1 MLFGYTLSAEVT
13 QGVFTLSPYA
23 NIVTL
28 NEVEGSHWVSG
39 LPRGFFD
46 YAKAPLRMT
55 ERRRDSS
62 TALTLN
68 SG

>member
-1 MLFGYTLSAEVT
+1 MFYGYTLSAEVT

-39 LPRGFFD
+39 LIRGFFD
-46 YAKAPLRMT
+46 CANAQLRMT
-55 ERRRDSS
+55 EQR
-62 TALTLN
+62 
-68 SG
+68 

>member
-1 MLFGYTLSAEVT
+1 MFYGYTLSAEVT

-39 LPRGFFD
+39 LIRGFFD
-46 YAKAPLRMT
+46 YANAPLRMT
-55 ERRRDSS
+55 EQR
-62 TALTLN
+62 
-68 SG
+68 

>member
-28 NEVEGSHWVSG
+28 SVS
-39 LPRGFFD
+39 RG
-46 YAKAPLRMT
+46 PI
-55 ERRRDSS
+55 
-62 TALTLN
+62 
-68 SG
+68 G